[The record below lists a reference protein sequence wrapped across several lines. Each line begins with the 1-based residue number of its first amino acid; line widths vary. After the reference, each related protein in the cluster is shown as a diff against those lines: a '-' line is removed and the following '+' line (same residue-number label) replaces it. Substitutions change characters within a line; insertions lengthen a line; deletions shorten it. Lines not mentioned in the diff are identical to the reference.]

1 MSGRKYYS
9 CKQAHGLLY
18 QLIKKFGLS
27 IMVYY
32 TNLCNNS
39 VIVPWSI
46 IPFKKLI
53 FFINSVTGSRAYS
66 QLKLKKIRPGPVT
79 ESLGHRILVLLARL
93 YGKINLS

>member
-46 IPFKKLI
+46 ISFKKDL
-53 FFINSVTGSRAYS
+53 FFINSVTGSWAYS
-66 QLKLKKIRPGPVT
+66 QLKLKKNKNKTRT
-79 ESLGHRILVLLARL
+79 ESLGHWTLVL
-93 YGKINLS
+93 